1 MHDNQVILFSWAIF
15 YALHSLLAADRLKDF
30 FARQWP
36 AVWPFYRLVY
46 NTFFL
51 VFLLW
56 LLVDLYR
63 RSVAFLFPPSTVF
76 HVLGDLCGA
85 AGLWIL
91 FASFRNYDLLE
102 FTGLQQPNAP
112 QTLQTGGLNRFVRH
126 PIYSGTLLFLLGLCL
141 VDPYESRWAALAATL
156 LYMPAG
162 IYFEEKKLLRQFGSA
177 YSDYQKRVKRLIPG
191 LW

>member
-1 MHDNQVILFSWAIF
+1 MYDNQVIFFSWAIF
-15 YALHSLLAADRLKDF
+15 YALHSLLAADWLKDF
-30 FARQWP
+30 FARRWP
-36 AVWPFYRLVY
+36 AAWPFYRLAY

-63 RSVAFLFPPSTVF
+63 RSVAFLFPPSAVF

-102 FTGLQQPNAP
+102 FTGLQQPDAP
-112 QTLQTGGLNRFVRH
+112 QTLQTGGLNRYVRH

-141 VDPYESRWAALAATL
+141 VDPYESCWTVLAATL

-162 IYFEEKKLLRQFGSA
+162 IYFEEKKLLRQFGPA